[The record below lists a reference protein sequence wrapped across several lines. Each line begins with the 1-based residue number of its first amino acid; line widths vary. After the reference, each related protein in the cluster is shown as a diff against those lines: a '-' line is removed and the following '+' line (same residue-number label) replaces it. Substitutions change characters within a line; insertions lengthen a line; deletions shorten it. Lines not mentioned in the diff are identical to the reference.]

1 MKYFPGKVARCL
13 LLTMMIWLAG
23 ILSVQAIPPVELGL
37 GLTDAAA
44 MDSSIVLDIKYAT
57 ADNFTGQILYPSA
70 RCLLREPVAERLL
83 RVQSSLRLKGLGLK
97 VFDCYRPIE
106 VQRKM
111 WRIYLL
117 LKCFS
122 HFPQSISYFDFLL
135 FLFQFYYMR
144 ALLLYDL
151 FFQSLFLFEVKTFVQ
166 HFYTSTL
173 RFVSEMQYH

>member
-70 RCLLREPVAERLL
+70 RCLLREPVAARLL

-106 VQRKM
+106 VQRSSTSPGAP
-111 WRIYLL
+111 L
-117 LKCFS
+117 
-122 HFPQSISYFDFLL
+122 
-135 FLFQFYYMR
+135 R
-144 ALLLYDL
+144 AA
-151 FFQSLFLFEVKTFVQ
+151 QSLANSAIAAPSPMTPRAHSSSSAMACLHGNFRLGQEQ
-166 HFYTSTL
+166 
-173 RFVSEMQYH
+173 R

>member
-70 RCLLREPVAERLL
+70 RCLLREPVAARLL
-83 RVQSSLRLKGLGLK
+83 RVQSSCPGR
-97 VFDCYRPIE
+97 C
-106 VQRKM
+106 M
-111 WRIYLL
+111 
-117 LKCFS
+117 S
-122 HFPQSISYFDFLL
+122 
-135 FLFQFYYMR
+135 
-144 ALLLYDL
+144 
-151 FFQSLFLFEVKTFVQ
+151 
-166 HFYTSTL
+166 
-173 RFVSEMQYH
+173 